1 MSNTPPLHGRVAV
14 ITGAARGQGRAHAV
28 RLAADGAN
36 IIALDVCGPVSEALG
51 YPMATSQDLDET
63 VRLVEEAGGKIV
75 ARQADVRH
83 IDAVRSAVNAG
94 LDAFGRIDIVVCNA
108 GIITYGLGWE
118 LEEEAF
124 DAVMDVNVKGV
135 WNTVRATV
143 PAMIEAGN
151 GGSIIITSSTGGI
164 RGNPVMLSYD
174 ASKHAVVGMMRCL
187 ANELGQH
194 SIRVN
199 TVHPTGVR
207 TAMGFDPQ
215 IQAVVDKYPDL
226 FAGVGQNVLPVPSVR
241 AEDIANAVAWLAS
254 DQSCYVTGTTLPV
267 DAGSTNR
274 A

>member
-1 MSNTPPLHGRVAV
+1 MSHPPLQGRVAV

-28 RLAADGAN
+28 RLAADGAS
-36 IIALDVCGPVSEALG
+36 IIALDVCGHVSDALG
-51 YPMATSQDLDET
+51 YPMATPQDLDET

-75 ARQADVRH
+75 ARQADVRR
-83 IDAVRSAVNAG
+83 IDQVRAAVNAG
-94 LDAFGRIDIVVCNA
+94 LDVFGRIDVVVCNA
-108 GIITYGLGWE
+108 GIITYGLSWE
-118 LEEEAF
+118 LDEEAF

-143 PAMIEAGN
+143 PTMIEAGN
-151 GGSIIITSSTGGI
+151 GGSVIITSSTGGI
-164 RGNPVMLSYD
+164 RGNPLMLSYD

-187 ANELGQH
+187 ANELGQYN
-194 SIRVN
+194 IRVN

-215 IQAVVDKYPDL
+215 VGALQAQYPEL
-226 FAGVGQNVLPVPSVR
+226 FDGVGRNILPVPSVR
-241 AEDIANAVAWLAS
+241 PEDIAGAVAWLAS
-254 DQSCYVTGTTLPV
+254 DESRYVTGVTLPV